1 MTKRM
6 AGANEQMRDF
16 NNNNNN
22 KNGQKSILVIA
33 TKSKGCSL

>member
-16 NNNNNN
+16 NNNNN